1 MLCATRKVMGRPSCT
16 TLAGATRR
24 RSDSS
29 LACAFVQRCALLA
42 CREGAYACGVAPLGE
57 SEGESVDE
65 ATMVDIIPYGASVF
79 WQARDAFLSGEL
91 ALVQSETT

>member
-1 MLCATRKVMGRPSCT
+1 
-16 TLAGATRR
+16 
-24 RSDSS
+24 
-29 LACAFVQRCALLA
+29 
-42 CREGAYACGVAPLGE
+42 VAPLGE